1 MAPQKLPTD
10 SSLKSRDAVAQHP
23 TAKPCVQHSS
33 DRLTNENHK
42 EEYLN
47 LFWSKLVTL
56 KNGRK
61 MNQPMALQEL
71 CASLITMEDI
81 ADKAVDSNAPL
92 DAHMQDTQQTD
103 SEHNEQA
110 VEDAVQDTHEPET
123 HIPDTRDHPPATVPY
138 TVTCTLD
145 TVTHS
150 SDEGIGMDGQDIDN
164 QGAPDTDTG
173 NNLDNGHGECGDVQC
188 GDSKGKFHCVDN
200 YLGLTYISPEGPD
213 SDWSADDRCCHKVE
227 QCHKETLAGNY
238 DIDSHLTTPPHQTPL
253 SSSESDGDNH
263 TTEINGLKSTGL
275 AGYPWKLFEKHR
287 HLSLRSIMITA
298 GLTMKAT
305 WMELIWNM
313 HQAWYAGKHSKQS
326 GETTKH
332 YHAHQMQHYEEHKD
346 EHDYLQLW
354 VEIHK
359 FWKESVTS
367 TKDMSL
373 KAMVGRVM
381 TCRDAFTQAAQTW
394 CSVEGIQVFGCIIYS
409 GNDEAACQAQGI
421 FAGSQLCMQ
430 LASKRQ
436 MDVARLMDYPTMII
450 K

>member
-10 SSLKSRDAVAQHP
+10 SSLKVGPQVGIRKSKRIKAANLWTASRDAVAQHP

-81 ADKAVDSNAPL
+81 ADKGGHNQHKLSQAVDSNAPL

-213 SDWSADDRCCHKVE
+213 SDC
-227 QCHKETLAGNY
+227 
-238 DIDSHLTTPPHQTPL
+238 HLTTPPHQTPL

-263 TTEINGLKSTGL
+263 TTEVPSQTEDAQGIVDKYGK
-275 AGYPWKLFEKHR
+275 
-287 HLSLRSIMITA
+287 SLRSIMITA